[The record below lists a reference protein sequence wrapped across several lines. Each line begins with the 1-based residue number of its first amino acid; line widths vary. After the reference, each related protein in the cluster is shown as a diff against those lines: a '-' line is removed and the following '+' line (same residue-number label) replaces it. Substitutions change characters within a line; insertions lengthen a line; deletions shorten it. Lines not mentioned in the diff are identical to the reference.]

1 MIHTAK
7 QIQYFKRC
15 LMVSVFAFFF
25 TVGLPHVA
33 FAANENFI
41 ALSNGEDLKYYYTV
55 LAPEKYVN
63 SEENI
68 YDRNEKFFSLS
79 KIMADK
85 EYLPLE
91 GDPRVVAEHWL
102 TVTAYSSE
110 PRQTDDTPF
119 TTAWQTPVR
128 DGVVALNFLP
138 KGTMVRF
145 PDKFGDK
152 LFVVEDRMNV
162 RYPYRADIWMY
173 ETSDARQFGL
183 KYLRMEELS
192 IQLPKDYVLN
202 TYPAAFPGLK

>member
-1 MIHTAK
+1 
-7 QIQYFKRC
+7 
-15 LMVSVFAFFF
+15 MVSAFAFFF
-25 TVGLPHVA
+25 TIGVPHVA
-33 FAANENFI
+33 FAAHENSVSF
-41 ALSNGEDLKYYYTV
+41 SKGEDLKYYYTV
-55 LAPEKYVN
+55 LGPEKYVT

-68 YDRNEKFFSLS
+68 FDRNEKITSLNQATA
-79 KIMADK
+79 KQ

-91 GDPRVVAEHWL
+91 GDPTVVAEHWL

-138 KGTMVRF
+138 KGTLVRF
-145 PDKFGDK
+145 PDKYGDK
-152 LFVVEDRMNV
+152 VFVVEDRMNV

-192 IQLPKDYVLN
+192 VRLPRDYVMN